1 MTSNVAS
8 AKLTV
13 TAGSSSMMVTVVVRL
28 VEARV
33 TPGGRLAPKLRSS
46 SFPWSAVV
54 FSVVVK
60 VNVAEV
66 SPLLKV
72 TLSGMS

>member
-28 VEARV
+28 LEARV
-33 TPGGRLAPKLRSS
+33 TPGGRSDPKPSRTLS
-46 SFPWSAVV
+46 PWSAMVS
-54 FSVVVK
+54 SVTLKLRVLL
-60 VNVAEV
+60 V
-66 SPLLKV
+66 SPLMKV
-72 TLSGMS
+72 TPVGSV